1 MPEVWFQIQL
11 PDGLTKA
18 CYSPSSVV
26 RKHFSEG
33 EEMSVAEFLTRSRE
47 AFTAASDR
55 VRAKYGFACTAAASQ
70 LESIEKW
77 TCEYAKDATVR
88 IVHI

>member
-26 RKHFSEG
+26 CKHFSEG

-47 AFTAASDR
+47 ALTVASDR
-55 VRAKYGFACTAAASQ
+55 VRAKYGFACSATAAQ

-77 TCEYAKDATVR
+77 TSEYARDAIVR
-88 IVHI
+88 ILHI

>member
-1 MPEVWFQIQL
+1 MPEVWFKIEL

-26 RKHFSEG
+26 RKHFSHG
-33 EEMSVAEFLTRSRE
+33 EEMSVAEFVTRSR
-47 AFTAASDR
+47 AALTAANDR
-55 VRAKYGFACTAAASQ
+55 VLARYGFTCSATAAE

-77 TCEYAKDATVR
+77 TRGYASDATVR
-88 IVHI
+88 ILHI